1 MSTLH
6 ALSKRPQDL
15 TDLDFWEIVNHGIAK
30 PGEPSRIWTPSEQA
44 VQETLQTEY
53 FFDPQV
59 EESIGIWDAK
69 IGRNVPKGLM
79 ICSTDIR
86 RRNERGEVTGAWR
99 SGHIITTAGKTA
111 LVIGSGFGDDAEQ
124 LAAWGFKTTGFD
136 ISKTVI
142 EATRKRYPKSHVEYV
157 VADLFDPPSAWL
169 HNFDF
174 VLEIYTVQALPA
186 ELRRGAIEKIA
197 QFVKP
202 GGSLL
207 VIARGRAENEPEGQG
222 PPWPV
227 TREEL
232 ARFER
237 AGLTEVSFEDYAEPE
252 PPWVRRF
259 RGLYRRP

>member
-1 MSTLH
+1 MPDRTRTRELAAEFIRKGDPLGWFEALYQEAESGDGTIPWADMEPNPRLIEYWKKH
-6 ALSKRPQDL
+6 A
-15 TDLDFWEIVNHGIAK
+15 
-30 PGEPSRIWTPSEQA
+30 
-44 VQETLQTEY
+44 QE
-53 FFDPQV
+53 
-59 EESIGIWDAK
+59 
-69 IGRNVPKGLM
+69 
-79 ICSTDIR
+79 
-86 RRNERGEVTGAWR
+86 
-99 SGHIITTAGKTA
+99 TAGKTA

-186 ELRRGAIEKIA
+186 ELRPGAIEKIA
-197 QFVKP
+197 HCVKP

-207 VIARGRAENEPEGQG
+207 VIARGRAGNEPEGQG

-227 TREEL
+227 PREEL
-232 ARFER
+232 AGFQR
-237 AGLTEVSFEDYAEPE
+237 AGLREVSFEDYVEPE